1 MSCIVVYLATI
12 ENICVWPNKSLDL
25 KYWTEN
31 KGNSWNS
38 TLIRDITGHYT
49 IYFTYI
55 NMLFQNK
62 NKTNSL
68 YTSADL

>member
-1 MSCIVVYLATI
+1 MYMSCIVVYLATI
-12 ENICVWPNKSLDL
+12 ENIFVWPNKSLDL

-38 TLIRDITGHYT
+38 TLIRDITEHYT
-49 IYFTYI
+49 IYFTYTI

-62 NKTNSL
+62 N
-68 YTSADL
+68 